1 MRTVS
6 LPGVEVTRVSCSN
19 PKMDIRCLT
28 GDRALVGESPVYS
41 APENAGYWVDILGPT
56 LHRTDLTKL
65 ETASWALPRPV
76 GMIALRSRGGLV
88 IALDDGLYG
97 FEPMTGDIDR
107 LTGIE
112 ADRPENRAN
121 DGKCDVAGR
130 LWVGTMNK
138 TDHGEPTG
146 SFYSVD
152 AGLTARKIATDLRIP
167 NGLAWSPDNAV
178 MYHTDSRAGVVH
190 AYDFD
195 PATGERSGKREFF
208 RFDREKT
215 GGVDGAAMDMEG
227 AYWTV
232 LYGGGKLIRI
242 LPDGTQDREIPL
254 PVTQPTMPCFAGPD
268 MKTIVITSA
277 SQKLSQREL
286 EAQPLAGAL
295 LAVTVDVP
303 GHPVYPFGG

>member
-1 MRTVS
+1 M
-6 LPGVEVTRVSCSN
+6 E
-19 PKMDIRCLT
+19 IRCIT
-28 GDRALVGESPVYS
+28 EERALLGESPVYA
-41 APENAGYWVDILGPT
+41 APENAVYWVDILGPT
-56 LHRTDLTKL
+56 LLRTDLASE
-65 ETASWALPRPV
+65 ETVSWELPRPV

-88 IALDDGLYG
+88 VALDDGLYG
-97 FEPMTGDIDR
+97 FEPATGDTEP
-107 LTGIE
+107 LAGIE
-112 ADRPENRAN
+112 ADRPGNRAN
-121 DGKCDVAGR
+121 DGKCDAAGR

-138 TDHGEPTG
+138 TDSSQPTG
-146 SFYSVD
+146 SFYCVD
-152 AGLTARKIATDLRIP
+152 AGLTVSRHATGLRVP

-195 PATGERSGKREFF
+195 PATGERSGERAFF

-215 GGVDGAAMDMEG
+215 GGVDGAAVDVEG

-242 LPDGTQDREIPL
+242 LPDGTVDREIPL
-254 PVTQPTMPCFAGPD
+254 PVKQPTMPCFAGPD

-277 SQKLSQREL
+277 SQNLSDEER

-295 LAVTVDVP
+295 LAVRVDVP

>member
-1 MRTVS
+1 M
-6 LPGVEVTRVSCSN
+6 E
-19 PKMDIRCLT
+19 IYCLT
-28 GDRALVGESPVYS
+28 EERALLGESPVYS
-41 APENAGYWVDILGPT
+41 ALENAVYWVDILGPF
-56 LHRTDLTKL
+56 LHRTDLTRM
-65 ETASWALPRPV
+65 ETISWGLPRPA
-76 GMIALRSRGGLV
+76 GMIALRCNGGLV

-97 FEPMTGDIDR
+97 FEPMTGRINL

-112 ADRPENRAN
+112 EDRPENRTN

-138 TDHGEPTG
+138 TDSSQPTG
-146 SFYSVD
+146 SFYCID
-152 AGLTARKIATDLRIP
+152 AGMTASQIATGLRIP
-167 NGLAWSPDNAV
+167 NGLAWSPDDTV

-195 PATGERSGKREFF
+195 PATGERSGQREFF

-254 PVTQPTMPCFAGPD
+254 PVTQPTMPAFAGAD
-268 MKTIVITSA
+268 MKTLVITSA
-277 SQKLSQREL
+277 AQNLSEEER

-295 LAVTVDVP
+295 LAVAVDIP
-303 GHPVYPFGG
+303 GHQVYPFGG